1 MATISKDQIQIATV
15 ASNSIKLDQIG
26 DLAKTT
32 EGQGELAKDLA
43 ADNSDATLGSKT
55 PLVVING
62 YYVTK
67 YLQYF
72 NLDMNGFMPVIRLS
86 FTAME
91 TSFLSV
97 SYPKDGDIVSVY
109 IRSLEDVYKPIRMDF
124 NILTVDAE
132 LTSKLADKGIDWDGL
147 GRNLKFNILAECR
160 VPGIYTNRSKSFRA
174 STSYDAL
181 FQVAQDLDLGF
192 STNDSNLNDTM
203 NWICPNYSY
212 FDFVKDVT
220 GDSYKDDNSFYM
232 SFIDC
237 YYNLNFVNMGSQFLY
252 SGDPEVVAM
261 VSVSPSSITPDT
273 VLPSAANP
281 EPKQTPLIISNSW
294 KAGSVPFAL
303 SGFIL
308 VSGAGQKSN
317 KTGYFTRITYY
328 DENNQTSNLED
339 KIVGYD
345 IESGT
350 PDSIGANTVLQK
362 GRATEDLY
370 KNERRI
376 EWLGVVNEYSE
387 DNPGTH
393 PNYFHARYQNLMNI
407 EDATKLLFK
416 VEMVTYFAGIYRGQ
430 VLPVQMYVY
439 ASQDKRKANTG
450 TVENYKSDSQDQPVL
465 DNFLSGNYV
474 VVGMDVT
481 YDSARGMRQVL
492 TLAKRQWAIN
502 TSGILQK
509 YSPFPLVDV

>member
-43 ADNSDATLGSKT
+43 ADNTDATLGSKT

-72 NLDMNGFMPVIRLS
+72 NLVMNGFMPVVRLG

-109 IRSLEDVYKPIRMDF
+109 IRSIEDVYKPIRMDF

-132 LTSKLADKGIDWDGL
+132 LTSKLSDKGTDSDGI
-147 GRNLKFNILAECR
+147 GQNLKFNILAECR
-160 VPGIYTNRSKSFRA
+160 VPGIYTNRSKSFKD
-174 STSYDAL
+174 STSYDTL

-203 NWICPNYSY
+203 SWICPNYSY

-261 VSVSPSSITPDT
+261 VTVSPSSITPDT
-273 VLPSAANP
+273 ILPSAANP

-294 KAGSVPFAL
+294 KA
-303 SGFIL
+303 
-308 VSGAGQKSN
+308 
-317 KTGYFTRITYY
+317 
-328 DENNQTSNLED
+328 
-339 KIVGYD
+339 
-345 IESGT
+345 
-350 PDSIGANTVLQK
+350 
-362 GRATEDLY
+362 
-370 KNERRI
+370 
-376 EWLGVVNEYSE
+376 
-387 DNPGTH
+387 
-393 PNYFHARYQNLMNI
+393 
-407 EDATKLLFK
+407 
-416 VEMVTYFAGIYRGQ
+416 
-430 VLPVQMYVY
+430 
-439 ASQDKRKANTG
+439 
-450 TVENYKSDSQDQPVL
+450 
-465 DNFLSGNYV
+465 
-474 VVGMDVT
+474 
-481 YDSARGMRQVL
+481 
-492 TLAKRQWAIN
+492 
-502 TSGILQK
+502 
-509 YSPFPLVDV
+509 

>member
-1 MATISKDQIQIATV
+1 
-15 ASNSIKLDQIG
+15 
-26 DLAKTT
+26 
-32 EGQGELAKDLA
+32 
-43 ADNSDATLGSKT
+43 
-55 PLVVING
+55 
-62 YYVTK
+62 
-67 YLQYF
+67 
-72 NLDMNGFMPVIRLS
+72 
-86 FTAME
+86 
-91 TSFLSV
+91 
-97 SYPKDGDIVSVY
+97 
-109 IRSLEDVYKPIRMDF
+109 
-124 NILTVDAE
+124 
-132 LTSKLADKGIDWDGL
+132 
-147 GRNLKFNILAECR
+147 
-160 VPGIYTNRSKSFRA
+160 
-174 STSYDAL
+174 
-181 FQVAQDLDLGF
+181 
-192 STNDSNLNDTM
+192 
-203 NWICPNYSY
+203 
-212 FDFVKDVT
+212 
-220 GDSYKDDNSFYM
+220 
-232 SFIDC
+232 
-237 YYNLNFVNMGSQFLY
+237 
-252 SGDPEVVAM
+252 M

>member
-26 DLAKTT
+26 DLARTE
-32 EGQGELAKDLA
+32 EGQGEISKDLA
-43 ADNSDATLGSKT
+43 ADNSDATLGNKT

-67 YLQYF
+67 YLQHF
-72 NLDMNGFMPVIRLS
+72 NLDMNGFMPVIRFS
-86 FTAME
+86 FTATE

-109 IRSLEDVYKPIRMDF
+109 LRSLEDVYKPIRMDF

-132 LTSKLADKGIDWDGL
+132 LTSKVSEKGFDSDAL
-147 GRNLKFNILAECR
+147 GKNLKFHILAECR
-160 VPGIYTNRSKSFRA
+160 IPGIYTHRSKSFSA
-174 STSYDAL
+174 STSYNTL
-181 FQVAQDLDLGF
+181 LQVAQDLDLGF

-212 FDFVKDVT
+212 YDFVKDVT
-220 GDSYKDDNSFYM
+220 RDSYKDDNSFYV

-261 VSVSPSSITPDT
+261 ISLGPSSVTPDA
-273 VLPSAANP
+273 VVPSAANP
-281 EPKQTPLIISNSW
+281 PLRQVPLVISNSW

-317 KTGYFTRITYY
+317 KTGYFTRISYY

-339 KIVGYD
+339 KVVGYD

-350 PDSIGANTVLQK
+350 PDSIGPNTILQK
-362 GRATEDLY
+362 GRSTEDLY
-370 KNERRI
+370 RNERRI

-387 DNPGTH
+387 SNPGTH

-430 VLPVQMYVY
+430 VLPVQIYVY
-439 ASQDKRKANTG
+439 SSQDRRKSNVGSA
-450 TVENYKSDSQDQPVL
+450 ENSRSDTQDQPVL

-481 YDSARGMRQVL
+481 YDASRGMRQVL
-492 TLAKRQWAIN
+492 TLAKRQWDIN